1 MANTSCGP
9 STRYSSRTGRAYLGH
24 RPDRIDAGRAGY
36 RSVHAFPGRFRLS
49 PRRRLTLFTG
59 TFHRRSAASSIG
71 YIQVCIH
78 VRNFGYPRT
87 GRIFYRSSLC
97 QQVLDPACIHDRLV
111 HRAPLLPVAIAPH
124 CGIQLQLKQP
134 FFARRASRTP
144 PSSSSISQQRSMA
157 PTFFGIATRFGN
169 SVIVLAFVVLSL
181 GHYGGSVLPAIDN

>member
-1 MANTSCGP
+1 MNHPSLQQPLCQAEFNTGGEFAQTSWF
-9 STRYSSRTGRAYLGH
+9 TRSISVA
-24 RPDRIDAGRAGY
+24 DA
-36 RSVHAFPGRFRLS
+36 FL
-49 PRRRLTLFTG
+49 
-59 TFHRRSAASSIG
+59 AASSIG

-144 PSSSSISQQRSMA
+144 PSSSSISHHRIHGQLGR
-157 PTFFGIATRFGN
+157 TRR
-169 SVIVLAFVVLSL
+169 
-181 GHYGGSVLPAIDN
+181 